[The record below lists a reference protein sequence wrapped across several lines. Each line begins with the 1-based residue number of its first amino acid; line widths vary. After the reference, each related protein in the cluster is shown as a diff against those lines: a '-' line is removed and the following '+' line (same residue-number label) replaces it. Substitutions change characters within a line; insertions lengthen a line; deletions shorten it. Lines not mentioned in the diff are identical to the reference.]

1 MTLPSP
7 GVSLSLDQI
16 NTEAQLSAASPW
28 YNRGPNLGAYH
39 GVQWWKDNTQTGYF
53 PTSSISIND
62 FYDKRS
68 TSPVTPGSQTYS
80 SPGSFSFTVPLY
92 SVLTVTIRGGAGGG
106 AGQGGNRTDGG
117 NGGWGGDSLFG
128 GYGTGYGGGGGI
140 ASGDQAGSP
149 GSGSDG
155 SPAGGGGWGPGGAG
169 GKTVLTLLNP
179 ISGGSGPAV
188 GSTVS
193 VYVAYGGA
201 GGSAGTYW
209 VQLPNATYPA
219 GIAGFMSGGNPGG
232 NGSVVIQWT

>member
-28 YNRGPNLGAYH
+28 YNRGPNLGAYQ

-106 AGQGGNRTDGG
+106 AGETGNRSSGG
-117 NGGWGGDSLFG
+117 NGGDGVNSTFG
-128 GYGTGYGGGGGI
+128 AFGTGARGLGGI
-140 ASGDQAGSP
+140 ANGASGAP
-149 GSGSDG
+149 GAGSDG
-155 SPAGGGGWGPGGAG
+155 TPAGGSGWSSGGSG
-169 GKTVLTLLNP
+169 GKTVLTLTNP
-179 ISGGSGPAV
+179 ISGGSGPSV
-188 GSTVS
+188 GASVTVT
-193 VYVAYGGA
+193 VGAGGA
-201 GGSAGTYW
+201 GGASGTYW
-209 VQLPNATYPA
+209 IQLPSATYPL
-219 GIAGFMSGGNPGG
+219 GIVGFMNSGSAGG